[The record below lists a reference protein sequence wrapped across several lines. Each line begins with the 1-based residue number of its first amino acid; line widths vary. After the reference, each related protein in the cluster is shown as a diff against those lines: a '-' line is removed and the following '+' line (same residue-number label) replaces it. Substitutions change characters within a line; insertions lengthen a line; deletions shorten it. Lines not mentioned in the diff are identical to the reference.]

1 MSMTDEIK
9 DTLRKAPRDVGVY
22 LMKDGGGRV
31 LYVGKAKNLRSRV
44 RSYFGGNDSRPSI
57 PFLVSKVRH
66 IDFIVT
72 NTEKEALILENNL
85 IKEYRPRYNVYFRD
99 DKDYISL
106 RVDFERPFPRLE
118 VVRRPEKDGA
128 VYLGPYA
135 SSTAVKE
142 TLHFLQPIFPLRT
155 CGEAEFRRRKRPCLE
170 YEIKRCLA
178 PCVGRVSPEAYRR
191 ILEDAVT
198 FLRGGERRLLSDLR
212 RRMVREARERRFEEA
227 ARTRNMIVAIERTL
241 EKQRVVSESRTNID
255 VFGLCREEGST
266 WTCVIYVRDGRLV
279 GRKAFPTV
287 RSDMGPAAIIS
298 SLLKQ
303 YYDRGV
309 SVPPEVLIP
318 VDIEDKAVTEE
329 WLSEKRGGKVT
340 VKRPLRG
347 EKKALLDMALNN
359 ARQLFEAGKSPH
371 ESGEAT

>member
-1 MSMTDEIK
+1 MPMTDEIR
-9 DTLRKAPRDVGVY
+9 DTLRKAPRNVGVY

-44 RSYFGGNDSRPSI
+44 RSYFGGKDSRPSV

-66 IDFIVT
+66 IEFIVT

-99 DKDYISL
+99 DKDYVSL
-106 RVDFERPFPRLE
+106 RVDADRPFPRLE
-118 VVRRPEKDGA
+118 LVRRPEKDGA
-128 VYLGPYA
+128 VYFGPYA

-155 CGEAEFRRRKRPCLE
+155 CGEEEFRRRKRPCLE

-178 PCVGRVSPEAYRR
+178 PCVGRVSPEAYSR

-212 RRMVREARERRFEEA
+212 RRMMGEARKRRFEEA
-227 ARTRNMIVAIERTL
+227 ARIRDMISAIERTL
-241 EKQRVVSESRTNID
+241 EKQRVVSESSANSD
-255 VFGLCREEGST
+255 VFGLCREEVST
-266 WTCVIYVRDGRLV
+266 WACALYIRDGRLV
-279 GRKAFPTV
+279 GRKAFPAV
-287 RSDMGPAAIIS
+287 RSGMGQAAILS

-303 YYDRGV
+303 YYDRDV

-318 VDIEDKAVTEE
+318 VDIEDKAVMEE
-329 WLSEKRGGKVT
+329 WLTEKRGGKVT

-347 EKKALLDMALNN
+347 EKKALVDMALNN
-359 ARQLFEAGKSPH
+359 ARQLFEAGKSPP
-371 ESGEAT
+371 